1 MPKTFRNKE
10 NKGLQPFCSG
20 DCRLMAGPGIKLY
33 HRVAARISKILLT
46 KEERPFTANIP
57 RENIRKK
64 ALRKQTLR
72 TKPAP
77 AIPPQ
82 SLFFRLSFHFERL
95 RYIGNLPG
103 HAVLGSFAPRTQRS
117 PEGRFLPGAAV
128 LSSRICQRSDPG
140 YWELCLKPYSRR
152 PVPLR
157 KQRDPQTAGSVPV
170 IIRRTGRTVIRGLP
184 QLVPRCSTPPLLTIA
199 TPYQ

>member
-1 MPKTFRNKE
+1 M
-10 NKGLQPFCSG
+10 SS
-20 DCRLMAGPGIKLY
+20 CRCKNY
-33 HRVAARISKILLT
+33 EILLT
-46 KEERPFTANIP
+46 AEE
-57 RENIRKK
+57 
-64 ALRKQTLR
+64 
-72 TKPAP
+72 PAFYSKYP
-77 AIPPQ
+77 KGKYQ
-82 SLFFRLSFHFERL
+82 EKSLAETDLKNQASSCHSPKSVFFRLSFHFERL

-103 HAVLGSFAPRTQRS
+103 HAVLRSFAPRTQRS